1 MGKIF
6 AEILHFGSIY
16 YPPEIKLYLLT
27 QLWIAKSLMSIKKSQ
42 FQNSKTK
49 ANVKSAKNAAT
60 LNQTP
65 PNRLWLPLILL
76 LTLIVFI
83 PAFNNG
89 FTNWDDPTYILDN
102 PLIRQFNFDTIR
114 TIFSEPYFGN
124 YQPLHILSYALEYQL
139 YQLNPVGYHVTSVIM
154 HLITTVLVYRF
165 IFLLCGNSTITIIA
179 TLLFGIH
186 PMHVESIAW
195 AAERKDMLYAGFFLG
210 SLIMYLQ
217 YLKSELKIKYLIFAF
232 LLFSLSIFSKAMASS
247 LPPVLVLLD
256 FYYKRKFS
264 SKLVMEK
271 IPFFA
276 LAIVFGLI
284 AAITATT
291 TGQVSLHVF
300 NLFERI
306 IIANFNL
313 LTYVF
318 KIIIPFNLS
327 AFYPYPQRVEGML
340 PFYFYIAPFIVI
352 ALAILIFKSVKNT
365 RVIIFGAGFFV
376 ACIFLVLQLF
386 PVGPTIISERYTY
399 LPSIGFFFVCGYFL
413 DIFIRKKPGMKTGL
427 IFAFSIYCLY
437 LSAATYKRN
446 DVWKDSITLWNNVLS
461 QFPHVGTALNNIG
474 NVYGKER
481 GDLDKAMEYFNK
493 SIQFDPGYENAYANR
508 GIVYCMKGDLK
519 AGIQDFTKAIELKP
533 GYYDALVNRGIA
545 YCNLKEYDK
554 SIADFNTLILTK
566 PNDPLLLSHRGWTLI
581 MAGRNEEAIIDLNRS
596 IQLDP
601 GNSLTFLRRSN
612 AFYNLKRFKEAY
624 NDIHKS
630 SSMGMQVDS
639 AYFESLRKA
648 ALGN

>member
-1 MGKIF
+1 M
-6 AEILHFGSIY
+6 
-16 YPPEIKLYLLT
+16 P
-27 QLWIAKSLMSIKKSQ
+27 IKKNILQS
-42 FQNSKTK
+42 SKSK
-49 ANVKSAKNAAT
+49 AHVKSGTNTSDIIKST
-60 LNQTP
+60 

-114 TIFSEPYFGN
+114 NIFSEPYFGN

-154 HLITTVLVYRF
+154 HLITTALVYRF

-232 LLFSLSIFSKAMASS
+232 LLFTLSIFSKAMASS

-284 AAITATT
+284 SAITASS

-313 LTYVF
+313 LTYCF
-318 KIIIPFNLS
+318 KLLIPFNFS

-352 ALAILIFKSVKNT
+352 ALAILILKSVKKT
-365 RVIIFGAGFFV
+365 SVIIFGAGFFV
-376 ACIFLVLQLF
+376 ACIILVLQLF

-399 LPSIGFFFVCGYFL
+399 LPSIGFFFVCGYFI
-413 DIFIRKKPGMKTGL
+413 DQIIRQKPGMKTAIYFVL
-427 IFAFSIYCLY
+427 SIYCLY
-437 LSAATYKRN
+437 LSVATYKRN
-446 DVWKDSITLWNNVLS
+446 DVWKDSISLWTNVLN

-481 GDLDKAMEYFNK
+481 GDLDKALEYFNK
-493 SIQFDPGYENAYANR
+493 SIQYDPGYENAYANR
-508 GIVYCMKGDLK
+508 GIVFCMKGNLTD
-519 AGIQDFTKAIELKP
+519 GIRDFSKAIELKP
-533 GYYDALVNRGIA
+533 GYYDALVNRGIT
-545 YCNLKEYDK
+545 YCSMKEYDK
-554 SIADFNTLILTK
+554 SIADFNTLIATK
-566 PNDPLLLSHRGWTLI
+566 PNDAILLSHRGWSLLQ
-581 MAGRNEEAIIDLNRS
+581 AGKNEEALNDFNRS
-596 IQLDP
+596 ITIDS

-612 AFYNLKRFKEAY
+612 AFYNLKLFKDAF
-624 NDIHKS
+624 NDLQKS
-630 SSMGMQVDS
+630 SSMGMQIDS
-639 AYFESLRKA
+639 AYYQSLEKA
-648 ALGN
+648 ASGN

>member
-1 MGKIF
+1 
-6 AEILHFGSIY
+6 
-16 YPPEIKLYLLT
+16 
-27 QLWIAKSLMSIKKSQ
+27 MSIKKNQ
-42 FQNSKTK
+42 FQNSQTKTK
-49 ANVKSAKNAAT
+49 VKHAKSGAALEQAT
-60 LNQTP
+60 

-76 LTLIVFI
+76 LTLIIFI

-114 TIFSEPYFGN
+114 SIFSEPYFGN
-124 YQPLHILSYALEYQL
+124 YQPLHILSYAFEYQL

-154 HLITTVLVYRF
+154 HLITTALVYRF
-165 IFLLCGNSTITIIA
+165 IFLLCGNSNITIIS

-195 AAERKDMLYAGFFLG
+195 AAERKDMLYASFFLG
-210 SLIMYLQ
+210 ALIMYLL
-217 YLKSELKIKYLIFAF
+217 YLKSDQKLKYLIFAF
-232 LLFSLSIFSKAMASS
+232 LLFSLSILSKAMASS
-247 LPPVLVLLD
+247 LPPVLILID
-256 FYYKRKFS
+256 FYYKRKFN

-284 AAITATT
+284 SAITAST

-313 LTYVF
+313 LTYCF
-318 KIIIPFNLS
+318 KLLIPFNFS

-352 ALAILIFKSVKNT
+352 ALAILIFKSVKKT

-376 ACIFLVLQLF
+376 ACIILVLQLF

-399 LPSIGFFFVCGYFL
+399 LPSIGFFFVCGYFI
-413 DIFIRKKPGMKTGL
+413 DQIIRQKPGMKTAIYFVL
-427 IFAFSIYCLY
+427 SIYCLY
-437 LSAATYKRN
+437 LSVATYKRN
-446 DVWKDSITLWNNVLS
+446 DVWKDSISLWTNVLN

-481 GDLDKAMEYFNK
+481 GDLDKALEYFNK
-493 SIQFDPGYENAYANR
+493 SIQYDPGYENAYANR
-508 GIVYCMKGDLK
+508 GIVFCMKGNLTD
-519 AGIQDFTKAIELKP
+519 GIRDFSKAIELKP

-545 YCNLKEYDK
+545 YYSMKEYDK
-554 SIADFNTLILTK
+554 SIADFNTLIATK
-566 PNDPLLLSHRGWTLI
+566 PNDAVLLSHRGWSLLQ
-581 MAGRNEEAIIDLNRS
+581 AGKNEEALNDFNRS
-596 IQLDP
+596 ITIDS

-612 AFYNLKRFKEAY
+612 AFYNLKLFKDAF
-624 NDIHKS
+624 NDLQKS
-630 SSMGMQVDS
+630 SSMGMQIDS
-639 AYFESLRKA
+639 VYFQSLEKA
-648 ALGN
+648 ASGN